1 MLYLSYEQ
9 DKRLRSKTLII
20 SINISEEQIKR
31 AEQIAKQRRMSTGEQ
46 ANRSSEIGRAID
58 ALFLIEC
65 PSDRTDLITKDE
77 PVAA

>member
-1 MLYLSYEQ
+1 M
-9 DKRLRSKTLII
+9 II

-31 AEQIAKQRRMSTGEQ
+31 AESLARHRRMSTGES

-58 ALFLIEC
+58 ALFLAEC
-65 PSDRTDLITKDE
+65 PTDKTSGVTDPKSAE

>member
-58 ALFLIEC
+58 ALFLREC

-77 PVAA
+77 QVPA